1 MASDAPRDPPKT
13 SPDAFNRLIRDEM
26 AFAAYLGIRAEAI
39 GWGTATVRLPYRAE
53 LVRMGGAVSGPAI
66 MALADSAMYAVVM
79 SIDEAGAHAL
89 TTSMH
94 THFLRG
100 AFDCDLIAEARMLKG
115 GRRLVVSEVFV
126 HAEGEDDPVAHV
138 TGTYARPPGDAGTNS
153 SR

>member
-1 MASDAPRDPPKT
+1 MAPDARQDPPKT
-13 SPDAFNRLIRDEM
+13 SPDEFNRLVHEEM
-26 AFAAYLGIRAEAI
+26 AFAAYLGVRAEAI
-39 GWGTATVRLPYRAE
+39 GWGVATVRLPYRAD

-100 AFDCDLIAEARMLKG
+100 AFGCDVVAEARMLKG
-115 GRRLVVSEVFV
+115 GRRLVICEVLV
-126 HAEGEDDPVAHV
+126 YAEGEEDPVAHV
-138 TGTYARPPGDAGTNS
+138 TGTYARAPREAGKS
-153 SR
+153 AAR